1 MLWNFFCL
9 SSKIAC
15 FVQDFVTREM
25 AEAKVE
31 GSRKDSGTPW
41 RLTTASFFSPCLV
54 ETELGDDQEEEEVRG
69 VDQDEEDGVCGV
81 EAMALK
87 MAFNWSWHSQ
97 DSARL
102 T

>member
-1 MLWNFFCL
+1 MLWNLFCL
-9 SSKIAC
+9 SSKIAR

-54 ETELGDDQEEEEVRG
+54 ETELGDGQEEEEVRG

-87 MAFNWSWHSQ
+87 MAFSWSWHSQ

>member
-1 MLWNFFCL
+1 
-9 SSKIAC
+9 
-15 FVQDFVTREM
+15 M

-41 RLTTASFFSPCLV
+41 RLTTASFFSPVLV
-54 ETELGDDQEEEEVRG
+54 ETELGDDQEEEKVGLRG
-69 VDQDEEDGVCGV
+69 VDQDEEEEVDGVGAV
-81 EAMALK
+81 EAIALK